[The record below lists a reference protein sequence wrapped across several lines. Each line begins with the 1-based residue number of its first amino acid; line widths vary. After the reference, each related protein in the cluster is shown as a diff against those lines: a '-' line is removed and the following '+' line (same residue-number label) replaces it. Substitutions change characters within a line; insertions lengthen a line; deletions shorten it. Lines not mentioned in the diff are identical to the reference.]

1 MDNKCN
7 TIQSDN
13 ESATPQMHMN
23 GTAIKVI
30 GLGNGGSR
38 AVSKMHRMES
48 ESEDVS
54 FFALDSDP
62 LSESVR
68 QILEEG
74 AGTAIIIS
82 CLGGEKGSETAQEA
96 AQLSHDM
103 GIRTIGIVTLPFHFE
118 GRERVTKALV
128 DVQAL
133 KSCYDN
139 LVVVDDNGLIDYYTD
154 LTFGN
159 AFDKADE
166 ILSRTVIAVTGL
178 LNTQNYAGIEA
189 SALSEDLRKAG
200 ISVF

>member
-23 GTAIKVI
+23 GSAIMVI

-38 AVSKMHRMES
+38 AVSKMHRMEP
-48 ESEDVS
+48 ESEDVI

-118 GRERVTKALV
+118 GRERVAKALV
-128 DVQAL
+128 DVQTL

-139 LVVVDDNGLIDYYTD
+139 LVVVDDNRLIDYYTD

-166 ILSRTVIAVTGL
+166 ILSRTVIDVLGL
-178 LNTQNYAGIEA
+178 LKNHNRDSIEA
-189 SALSEDLRKAG
+189 SALPDDLRKAG
-200 ISVF
+200 ICVF